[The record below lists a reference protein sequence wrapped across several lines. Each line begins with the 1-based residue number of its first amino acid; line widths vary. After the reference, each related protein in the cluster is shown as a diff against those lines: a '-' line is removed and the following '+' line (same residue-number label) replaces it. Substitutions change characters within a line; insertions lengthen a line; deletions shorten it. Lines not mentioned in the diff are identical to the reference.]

1 MLPPRTLLAPARRR
15 TPALR
20 NHPLTRLRRKRFLS
34 DSGPGP
40 EGRGAGGLLGR
51 DCLLGV
57 RKCLA
62 PCAGPQPGHR
72 TAAGRRGRQQATYFT
87 RDSPPSRGRGALIT
101 VTGYRMASSWSPL
114 LGRGGGGVD
123 QRAEHRSR
131 SRQSER
137 PMNRGVRETQGR
149 GKGPTHRDRPPRHRG
164 RGPSPRFPSS
174 SQRRAG
180 ALPAPRP
187 ERRPDPGPQ
196 NSRE

>member
-1 MLPPRTLLAPARRR
+1 MGRGLRGAEPGGSWGGTACSASASVRRLARGLNQVTGQRQGGAESSRPLTSLATPRRR
-15 TPALR
+15 GAEEDE
-20 NHPLTRLRRKRFLS
+20 
-34 DSGPGP
+34 DSSGD
-40 EGRGAGGLLGR
+40 AGG
-51 DCLLGV
+51 
-57 RKCLA
+57 
-62 PCAGPQPGHR
+62 
-72 TAAGRRGRQQATYFT
+72 

-114 LGRGGGGVD
+114 LGRRGGGVD

-149 GKGPTHRDRPPRHRG
+149 GKGPTHRALPPRHRG

-187 ERRPDPGPQ
+187 ERRPDQGPQ
-196 NSRE
+196 NSRA